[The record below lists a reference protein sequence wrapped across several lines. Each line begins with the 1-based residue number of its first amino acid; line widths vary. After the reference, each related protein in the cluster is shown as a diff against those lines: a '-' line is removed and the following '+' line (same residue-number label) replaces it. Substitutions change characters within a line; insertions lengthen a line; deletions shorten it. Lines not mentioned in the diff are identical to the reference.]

1 MRSGRASDSDRGDV
15 LTSWQ
20 ENRAMVADTCHRLVR
35 ESAP

>member
-15 LTSWQ
+15 LTSWL
-20 ENRAMVADTCHRLVR
+20 ENLAMMAYTCHRLVR